1 MTAEVKRNNR
11 FPELDFVRAI
21 AVIAVIAIHVT
32 SITLT
37 KMSPD
42 EFTYIASVI
51 LNQLSRFCVPA
62 FLFVSGVL
70 AFHSYKRNSYSQ
82 LIRGKIKDLI
92 VPYVAWTSLGL
103 LLFLS
108 FSSNYKGIIMIFLT
122 GNGPFYQLYYIPLL
136 FQMFIILPLL
146 IKLSGNK
153 KIVISILI
161 INILMYVGYQTLV
174 VDAVFSKDLVGSASS
189 ILQSTFV
196 VWMSYFCLGV
206 YAAQYYSKLLEFVKS
221 KPTAFFVAIY
231 AMSAIVLIA
240 DAYVGFGIDKQME
253 LMGYFRLTVMFYSF
267 ASIAL
272 LVKLG
277 MTYTLKPITSLYR
290 NSFGIYLIHVAA
302 IKVIYMVS
310 SMFFSNLL
318 FIMLSTLLTLI
329 VSYWCVELIKRT
341 PISLLLL
348 GQKNK
353 SIRKQASVKPLNN
366 RLEL

>member
-1 MTAEVKRNNR
+1 MTSEIKNNNR

-21 AVIAVIAIHVT
+21 AVIAVVAIHVT

-42 EFTYIASVI
+42 QFTFFTSVI

-62 FLFVSGVL
+62 FLVVSGVL
-70 AFHSYKRNSYSQ
+70 AFHSYKRNSYTQ
-82 LIRGKIKDLI
+82 LIKGKIKDLI
-92 VPYVAWTSLGL
+92 VPYVVWTILGL

-136 FQMFIILPLL
+136 FQMFVFLPLI
-146 IKLSGNK
+146 IKLAGNK
-153 KIVISILI
+153 KIVISILF
-161 INILMYVGYQTLV
+161 INILMYVGYQTLLV
-174 VDAVFSKDLVGSASS
+174 RAVFSKELMGSASS
-189 ILQSTFV
+189 ILQSSFV

-206 YAAQYYSKLLEFVKS
+206 FAAQYYSKLIEFVKS
-221 KPTAFFVAIY
+221 KPTALFVAIY
-231 AMSAIVLIA
+231 AMSAIALIT
-240 DAYVGFGIDKQME
+240 DSYLGFGIDEQME
-253 LMGYFRLTVMFYSF
+253 LLGYFRLTVMIYSF
-267 ASIAL
+267 ASMAL

-290 NSFGIYLIHVAA
+290 NSFGIYLIHVAV
-302 IKVIYMVS
+302 IKVIFMLS

-329 VSYWCVELIKRT
+329 VSYWCVELIKMT

-353 SIRKQASVKPLNN
+353 SIRKQASVKTLNN